1 MATKKAIKPKVYSL
15 CSCGYDLMY
24 KCGSCNRVFNI
35 VDSKFRFC
43 PTCGKPID
51 WGVVY
56 TVNEEWKNEYCRA
69 LDVDKKKQHAMER
82 FIDDLNL
89 RITDGEKKQLRQ
101 TQATKNAILV
111 SNINYYLGNG
121 WTREQLINQRF
132 YTEKDFEIFDEVLEN
147 ARKRL

>member
-1 MATKKAIKPKVYSL
+1 MKPIKPKVYSL

-24 KCGSCNRVFNI
+24 KCGSCGRVFNI
-35 VDSKFRFC
+35 VDSKFKFC

-56 TVNEEWKNEYCRA
+56 TVNEEWKNEYRRA
-69 LDVDKKKQHAMER
+69 LDVDKKKQHAMKR

-89 RITDGEKKQLRQ
+89 HITDGEKKQLPQ

-121 WTREQLINQRF
+121 WTREQLINQGF

>member
-1 MATKKAIKPKVYSL
+1 MKPIKPKVYSL
-15 CSCGYDLMY
+15 YTSGYDLMY
-24 KCGSCNRVFNI
+24 KCGSCGRVFNI
-35 VDSKFRFC
+35 VDSKFKFC

-89 RITDGEKKQLRQ
+89 HITDGEKKQLPQ

-121 WTREQLINQRF
+121 WTREELIKRGF

>member
-1 MATKKAIKPKVYSL
+1 MKPIKPKVYSL
-15 CSCGYDLMY
+15 CSGGYDLMY
-24 KCGSCNRVFNI
+24 KCGSCGRVFNI
-35 VDSKFRFC
+35 VDSQFRFC

-69 LDVDKKKQHAMER
+69 LDVDKKKQHKMER

-89 RITDGEKKQLRQ
+89 HITDGEKKQLPQ

-111 SNINYYLGNG
+111 SNINYYLGSG
-121 WTREQLINQRF
+121 WTREQLIRRGF
-132 YTEKDFEIFDEVLEN
+132 YTEKDFEIFDEVIEN

>member
-1 MATKKAIKPKVYSL
+1 MKPIKPKVYSL
-15 CSCGYDLMY
+15 CSCGYTLMY
-24 KCGSCNRVFNI
+24 KCGSCGRVFNI
-35 VDSKFRFC
+35 VDSKFKFC

-69 LDVDKKKQHAMER
+69 LNVDKKKQHEMER

-89 RITDGEKKQLRQ
+89 HITDNEKKQLPQ

-121 WTREQLINQRF
+121 WTREQLINKGF
-132 YTEKDFEIFDEVLEN
+132 YTEKDFKIFDEVLEH